1 MRRTLI
7 SIVVLLSALPAAP
20 AFAGSDERCTT
31 YPAAIRAAAATA
43 EPEAARKAL
52 RRVSLG
58 EQLCEARNKSDAA
71 EQFRAAARDLG
82 IDLAQAKAAAAGKLA
97 ASQ

>member
-7 SIVVLLSALPAAP
+7 SIALLLSAAQAAP
-20 AFAGSDERCTT
+20 AFAAGDERCTT
-31 YPAAIRAAAATA
+31 LPATIRAAAATA
-43 EPEAARKAL
+43 EPDAARRAL

-97 ASQ
+97 SSQ